1 MSVSN
6 TLGAFD
12 IAKAL
17 PAINDSAN
25 ADSICVEYL
34 LFIMFIPEVKMGLL
48 LFSLP
53 ILGADSSEVWQKLL
67 LTNDVN

>member
-25 ADSICVEYL
+25 ADSICIEYL
-34 LFIMFIPEVKMGLL
+34 LFIMFFPKVKMGLL
-48 LFSLP
+48 WFSLP
-53 ILGADSSEVWQKLL
+53 ILRADSSEIQQRLL
-67 LTNDVN
+67 LDNDVN